1 MKRRKL
7 IARLVFLLYFAAVLY
22 LCFGNFSS
30 LSEVTKRFLGFE
42 ADKVAHFLMFFPF
55 PVLFYMAFGWSTH
68 NPWHSLALTLFILA
82 VGTAIA
88 AGTELVQDFIP
99 YRASDRIDFLAD
111 FLALCCASV
120 FAFLID
126 LNKTK
131 RHA

>member
-1 MKRRKL
+1 MKRRKV

-55 PVLFYMAFGWSTH
+55 PVLFYMAFGWRTRK
-68 NPWHSLALTLFILA
+68 PWHSIALTLFILA
-82 VGTAIA
+82 LGTAIA
-88 AGTELVQDFIP
+88 AGTELVQDLIP

-111 FLALCCASV
+111 FLALCCSSV
-120 FAFLID
+120 FTFLID
-126 LNKTK
+126 LNKTI